1 VKEKLTIDFEN
12 DSFKGWRDES
22 TAIVKIKC
30 NAFYS
35 LIDIDSSRQVLLW
48 FDLVSEQEDV
58 NVILFL
64 NEKGCLG
71 NTAYEVFV
79 TELTGKDLGKSAID
93 PLSENDL
100 MQIRSKE
107 INILNSF
114 IRAIVNYRKLVV
126 FGLHGTIVTPFF
138 GTSLASNFR
147 FASDDLV
154 ISFAHVK
161 YGIHASGAL
170 PFFLPKYLGTGKAT
184 EYIFEGGEV
193 SAQEAVQMGL
203 VNKIISSQN
212 FDVDCIH
219 EAKKLSSMGGTYI
232 RWTKHLLMRDKEEL
246 VNYLHEEEKYV
257 DQYKELTM

>member
-1 VKEKLTIDFEN
+1 VKEKLTIEFEN

-22 TAIVKIKC
+22 IAIVKIKC

-35 LIDIDSSRQVLLW
+35 LIDIDSSRQVLNW

-114 IRAIVNYRKLVV
+114 IRATVNYRKLVV

-232 RWTKHLLMRDKEEL
+232 RWTKHLLVRDKEEL
-246 VNYLHEEEKYV
+246 INYLHEEEKYV
-257 DQYKELTM
+257 DQYKELTL

>member
-1 VKEKLTIDFEN
+1 MKEKLTIEFEN

-22 TAIVKIKC
+22 VAIVKIKC

-35 LIDIDSSRQVLLW
+35 LIDIDISRQVLNW

-79 TELTGKDLGKSAID
+79 TEITGKELQKGAGDL
-93 PLSENDL
+93 LSENDL
-100 MQIRSKE
+100 MHVRSKE

-126 FGLHGTIVTPFF
+126 SGLHGTIVTPFF

-147 FASDDLV
+147 FASDDLQ
-154 ISFAHVK
+154 ISFTHVK

-170 PFFLPKYLGTGKAT
+170 PFFLPKYIGRGKAT
-184 EYIFEGGEV
+184 EYIFEGGEI
-193 SAQEAVQMGL
+193 SAEEALHMGL
-203 VNKIISSQN
+203 VNKIIASEY
-212 FDVDCIH
+212 FDDDCIK
-219 EAKKLSSMGGTYI
+219 EAKKLSLMGGTYI
-232 RWTKHLLMRDKEEL
+232 RWTKHLVVRDKEEL
-246 VNYLHEEEKYV
+246 INYLHEEEKYV
-257 DQYKELTM
+257 DQYRKLSV